1 MTRSAHPSPHD
12 DPAVRRALSALG
24 NDARS
29 ELAIGGIPTSELIRA
44 FGSPL
49 YAFDG
54 DALRARAREVRAA
67 FGPSIR
73 ILYSIK
79 ANPSVALTS
88 ILREEG
94 CGAEIASLGELAVA
108 RAAGHAAQDL
118 RFAGPG
124 KSRIE
129 LESALRQGL
138 GVFHVESESEARDL
152 AALAQ
157 QASDPIRVALRVN
170 LTRRSHGGRLR
181 MAGTGS
187 RFGVDETRALELLR
201 ELAAEPRL
209 QLTGLHAYSGTQCF
223 AATDFLSHAEDLC
236 SLADDW
242 EQELAAPL
250 SEIDLGGGFGV
261 ATYLGDPFF
270 DLSQAAAGLRELLA
284 APQRAQRTHMVELGR
299 FLTAPCGVYLATV
312 TRAKQSGEASSLAL
326 DGGMHHCAIGTGG
339 GSVLRRPPLL
349 VHAGALDQAPA
360 ELASIGGPLCTP
372 HDQFAEAIWM
382 PRIREG
388 DVLALLNAGAYGLT
402 YSPTGFLSHA
412 SAAEVLI
419 EGGKARIIRQRG
431 SVDDALRGQLR

>member
-1 MTRSAHPSPHD
+1 M
-12 DPAVRRALSALG
+12 RRALSALG

-129 LESALRQGL
+129 LEAALRQGL

-152 AALAQ
+152 ATLAQ

-236 SLADDW
+236 SLADQW

-270 DLSQAAAGLRELLA
+270 DLSQAAAGLRELLV

-402 YSPTGFLSHA
+402 YSPTGVLSHA
-412 SAAEVLI
+412 SAADVLI